1 MGAPRIFPANAGE
14 GFFSSGIVD
23 NFNFHLLH
31 THSAVYFKISCES
44 EPIFGYQCNV
54 FRTERLAIVLLIGY
68 LSIAQ
73 HQSISMFQYCSISVS
88 GYRHH
93 PLFVTTGPSGST
105 FANPLPTHPTLLLAS
120 SPFFTFPFLLFCCLS
135 LTPTVLYGN

>member
-23 NFNFHLLH
+23 NFKFHLLH
-31 THSAVYFKISCES
+31 KHIRQSTSKYLASLSQYLVT
-44 EPIFGYQCNV
+44 NV
-54 FRTERLAIVLLIGY
+54 FRTERLAIVLLIWY

>member
-23 NFNFHLLH
+23 YFKFHLLH
-31 THSAVYFKISCES
+31 THSAVYYLASLS
-44 EPIFGYQCNV
+44 QYLVTNV
-54 FRTERLAIVLLIGY
+54 FRTERLAIVLLIWY

-120 SPFFTFPFLLFCCLS
+120 SPFFTFPFLLFCCWS